1 MKMCLSGFI
10 LGESSNGA
18 AAISINSPSGI
29 AGGTEDPQCIQK
41 SGMPLVCE
49 VINPERDPVTEE
61 VPLGFSPSVP
71 YLVQD
76 SCYGNMN

>member
-1 MKMCLSGFI
+1 MH
-10 LGESSNGA
+10 
-18 AAISINSPSGI
+18 
-29 AGGTEDPQCIQK
+29 TK

-61 VPLGFSPSVP
+61 VPLGLSPSVP
-71 YLVQD
+71 HLVQD